1 MGLGGA
7 AGDKV
12 KSEPGVEVIN
22 SQPAA
27 SARPIDLS
35 AAAAAQHAQ
44 QAAQASQALAL
55 KEKEQQPMYV
65 FHCILS
71 VSYLNYITHINYIIS
86 GTSIDQAEREHY
98 SYGSFWL
105 HCWTTRETQT
115 SSPGRVG
122 ASNSNF

>member
-1 MGLGGA
+1 MGLG

-22 SQPAA
+22 SQTAA

-55 KEKEQQPMYV
+55 KEKEQQPM
-65 FHCILS
+65 
-71 VSYLNYITHINYIIS
+71 
-86 GTSIDQAEREHY
+86 
-98 SYGSFWL
+98 
-105 HCWTTRETQT
+105 
-115 SSPGRVG
+115 
-122 ASNSNF
+122 

>member
-22 SQPAA
+22 SQPSA

-65 FHCILS
+65 LHYNFFSIT
-71 VSYLNYITHINYIIS
+71 YIIFVRYVNIIS
-86 GTSIDQAEREHY
+86 GTSIDQEEREHY

-115 SSPGRVG
+115 SSHGRVG
-122 ASNSNF
+122 A